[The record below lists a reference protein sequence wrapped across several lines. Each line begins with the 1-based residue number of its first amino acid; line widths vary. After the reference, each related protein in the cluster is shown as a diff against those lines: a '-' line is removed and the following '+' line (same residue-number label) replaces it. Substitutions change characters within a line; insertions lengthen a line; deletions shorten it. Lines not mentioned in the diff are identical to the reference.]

1 MKKQGAGPVS
11 IVFWLVGII
20 VSLAVGFGL
29 ISGSL
34 AVPYIGVVNQITG
47 WIVVIGTVIN
57 VILAIFSQ

>member
-1 MKKQGAGPVS
+1 MKKQGAGPVG

-34 AVPYIGVVNQITG
+34 AVPYIGPVNQITG